1 MKQAKANCLN
11 ESPKQGGTGC
21 LPAPLNQD
29 WISVNRFHW
38 RKKKKGTCV
47 NHIPQH
53 KSSCRKR
60 IGFTFQNYLNPPQL
74 QTPAKLNILCE
85 QLFPTN
91 NPMTDLRERLLLHY
105 ELVRFL
111 LKPPL
116 ECHPSYHIA
125 YSCFLK
131 TKSEKIRIILPH
143 KELTVNCDTG
153 WSLQ

>member
-1 MKQAKANCLN
+1 MRAPSRVELDAFLHPLIKIEFL
-11 ESPKQGGTGC
+11 STG
-21 LPAPLNQD
+21 
-29 WISVNRFHW
+29 FTEG
-38 RKKKKGTCV
+38 KKKGTCV

-111 LKPPL
+111 LKPPI

-153 WSLQ
+153 